1 MPKPEAMAVR
11 EGVKYTVQWGW
22 RKVVVE
28 SDYLQVIHV
37 LQAQSISS
45 SEFHLI
51 VDDILSLSSKLVD
64 IVGLLLSVL
73 VTK

>member
-1 MPKPEAMAVR
+1 M
-11 EGVKYTVQWGW
+11 
-22 RKVVVE
+22 VE